1 MLLLLA
7 LNLREIGKDSYEWK
21 DNCVVI
27 KNTKKS
33 IDLNLK
39 KIDMTGTKNLSGAV
53 IKLWDND
60 SGRTLIN
67 GLSKLNGYENDSW
80 GFTSNSDGTFGKVI
94 ITPADFNSGSVIIKL
109 KELKAPD
116 GYALLNGGNEV
127 KLKIT
132 YDPNTCK
139 IKNVS
144 FVENASLE
152 NYISY
157 SNSDITMNLKNNSV
171 RIIYHFEGV
180 L

>member
-1 MLLLLA
+1 M
-7 LNLREIGKDSYEWK
+7 REIGKDSYEWK

-53 IKLWDND
+53 IKLWDDD
-60 SGRTLIN
+60 SGRTLID
-67 GLSKLNGYENDSW
+67 GLTKVNDSDW
-80 GFTSNSDGTFGKVI
+80 GFTSNSDGTFGKVT
-94 ITPADFNSGSVIIKL
+94 ITPADFNSGSVTIKL

-132 YDPNTCK
+132 YDPSTCK

-144 FVENASLE
+144 VVENASLE